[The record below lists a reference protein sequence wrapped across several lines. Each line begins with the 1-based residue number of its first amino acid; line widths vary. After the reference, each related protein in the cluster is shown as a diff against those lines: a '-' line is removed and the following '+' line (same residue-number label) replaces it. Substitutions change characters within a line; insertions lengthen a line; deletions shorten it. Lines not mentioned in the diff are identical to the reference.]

1 MSSLLKTLV
10 ASLALIVV
18 VMVIL
23 WFTVFSD
30 ETKDGISNDTED
42 IIGGVQDILGDVVNE
57 GQEVIENLN

>member
-10 ASLALIVV
+10 ASLALVAVV
-18 VMVIL
+18 IVIL